1 MREIEFR
8 AKGLFKDRW
17 YYGYFVDCKRNM
29 RCQIV
34 NLDEEKCDL
43 THYVRKDTVGQYIG
57 LKDKN
62 GKKIFE
68 GDIVRDDYGIYKII
82 FDRYGWDSCAGYTGF
97 IGIYTWETPDIE
109 GWYEANRC
117 IDDDKLEII
126 GNIYDN
132 PELLE
137 GE

>member
-43 THYVRKDTVGQYIG
+43 AHYVRKDTVGQYIG

-62 GKKIFE
+62 GNKIFE
-68 GDIVRDDYGIYKII
+68 GDIVRDDYGIYQIL
-82 FDRYGWDSCAGYTGF
+82 FDRYGWDSGAGLTGF
-97 IGIYTWETPDIE
+97 IGIHSWEKPDIE

-117 IDDDKLEII
+117 IDDNELEII

-137 GE
+137 GD